1 MRRGL
6 HWWFKG
12 WLGFGRGPAGW
23 IASILLGLTTITIL
37 TGAFVAWRI
46 GNAPVS
52 LGFAIPA
59 IEEALSP
66 ADGSFSAQLDGFH
79 LRRDKL
85 EFVLEAQGLSLHRL
99 DTAGELQETPFAT
112 MPIARISLSLA
123 ALIHDGLLAAERIVA
138 AGWQMTAERG
148 QNGIELSFAGDAE
161 SADDRLSLA
170 SLRRLLRDDERLH
183 YLKTVELTDL
193 TFRINDP
200 VLGISWQ
207 TEGSWMQLI
216 NNQEGLRWGG
226 RMSVAAQHGDLTKFV
241 EAAGT
246 VRWSVTLP
254 AEPAMDA
261 AGETL
266 NAAAD
271 EATLEVTLNQL
282 EPSLIIGLFPQL
294 HDVVSWDG
302 AISGTATT
310 KFSLQAIPNSVQFDL
325 KVGAGRMSLPLTGG
339 NLTFAAAKIAGGV
352 DLRSRK
358 LTLRQLLVRHD
369 RGEARLSGTGVL
381 QEDGAAV
388 VNMSASGLHLSW
400 LGRILPAAAML
411 EGADLAIAAEID
423 ASIAA
428 DGNVTDANVQLQT
441 GGGTLTLAEKLIAPL
456 MIGDSKLHVSITDNG
471 RAYAVQALNLALPRE
486 DEKRSINVTVTGG
499 ATKGSTGALQI
510 MTAGLD
516 EIDLKRLWPI
526 GVGEGTRVWVVDQV
540 HKGWIPE
547 AVIDVRFRLPDGPM
561 LSPPEDIRID
571 GRMPLRDV
579 DLTFWAPLPSGTGL
593 SAEARITEKSFEATV
608 SSGRTSGVKV
618 NGGHLLITGIDKGK
632 GYELTE
638 LSFDLAGPLA
648 RVMTVLDRPPLR
660 FARYLDLPPSKL
672 GGTISGTLT
681 AKFPP
686 VADLALDDIEIGA
699 SGSSRGTVI
708 PQAAFGQDLTDGQFK
723 FKVDKTALS
732 LNGRGAMAG
741 AAVKLQ
747 ADLKFT
753 PSARYRSRFRLQATL
768 GDKARA
774 AMGLETFPLSKEIV
788 SGPVSVD
795 MTATETRRQGTVIK
809 VAADLTKA
817 RMALPLLGWQSPPG
831 EYAAGD
837 AQVRVV
843 DGQLRRVDS
852 FRLTG
857 SRLSLAGKADWSGSR
872 DRRPIVRISELRH
885 GAGTDLTAVATPV
898 AGGGYQ
904 MSIAGQRLDGRSLIK
919 NMTSTD
925 QGEAKAKAKSK
936 RDALE
941 VDLQIAAVQMG
952 NGPPLQT
959 LRGRVSVAGDEVS
972 KASLSAN
979 TVGGGQVGAKIS
991 PNGATILTASD
1002 AGALL
1007 EALGVTER
1015 LQRGGLRIEA
1025 KLPRGGGAI
1034 EGKLELRGGELTEAP
1049 FLMRLLSGGTIDPP
1063 KVAQHWG
1070 IDRLDSQFAIDH
1082 GVLMLEDGQVSGGE
1096 LGATFRGWIDVK
1108 REKLDIAGAIV
1119 PAYSVN
1125 RVLRAIPLLGD
1136 VLTGGEGLFAANYR
1150 ATGPLDQPDFSVN
1163 PLTAL
1168 APGLLRKLFG
1178 SSPSQPPQPS
1188 Q

>member
-6 HWWFKG
+6 HWWSRW

-23 IASILLGLTTITIL
+23 IASILLGLTTIVIL

-99 DTAGELQETPFAT
+99 DTAGEPQKTPFAT

-246 VRWSVTLP
+246 VRWNVTLP

-310 KFSLQAIPNSVQFDL
+310 KFSLEAIPNSVRFDL
-325 KVGAGRMSLPLTGG
+325 TVGAGRMSLPLTGG
-339 NLTFAAAKIAGGV
+339 GLSFAAAKVVGDV
-352 DLRSRK
+352 DLRSQK
-358 LTLRQLLVRHD
+358 LTLRQLSVRHD
-369 RGEARLSGTGVL
+369 RGEARLAGTGEL
-381 QEDGAAV
+381 QEDGAAAV
-388 VNMSASGLHLSW
+388 KMSAGGLHLSW

-411 EGADLAIAAEID
+411 EGADLAIAAEIE
-423 ASIAA
+423 ATVAA

-441 GGGTLTLAEKLIAPL
+441 AGGTLTMAEKLIEPL
-456 MIGDSKLHVSITDNG
+456 MIGDSKLDLTIGDGG
-471 RAYAVQALNLALPRE
+471 RAYALEMLRLALPRA
-486 DEKRSINVTVTGG
+486 DGKPAIVVSVNGQ
-499 ATKGSTGALQI
+499 ATKGGAGGLRI
-510 MTAGLD
+510 ATAGLD

-526 GVGEGTRVWVVDQV
+526 GLGEGARVWVVDQV

-547 AVIDVRFRLPDGPM
+547 AVIDVSFHLPDGPT
-561 LSPPEDIRID
+561 LSPPQDIRID
-571 GRMPLRDV
+571 GRMPVHDV
-579 DLTFWAPLPSGTGL
+579 DLTYWPPLPRATGMV
-593 SAEARITEKSFEATV
+593 AEARITEKLFEAKVTSG
-608 SSGRTSGVKV
+608 SSNGVKV
-618 NGGHLLITGIDKGK
+618 NGGHLLISGIDKGK
-632 GYELTE
+632 GYERTE
-638 LSFDLAGPLA
+638 LTFDLVGSLS
-648 RVMTVLDRPPLR
+648 RIMTVLDRPPLR
-660 FARYLDLPPSKL
+660 FARYLDLPPSEL

-686 VADLALDDIEIGA
+686 VADLDLDDIEIGA
-699 SGSSRGTVI
+699 SGVSIDTLI
-708 PQAAFGQDLTDGQFK
+708 PQAAFGQDLTDGRFK

-732 LNGRGAMAG
+732 LNGQGAMAG

-747 ADLKFT
+747 ADMKFAA
-753 PSARYRSRFRLQATL
+753 SARYRSRFRMQATL
-768 GDKARA
+768 DDKARA
-774 AMGLETFPLSKEIV
+774 AMGLEAFPFSTEIV
-788 SGPVSVD
+788 SGPVSID
-795 MTATETRRQGTVIK
+795 MTATETAKHGTVIK
-809 VAADLTKA
+809 VAADLTQA
-817 RMALPLLGWQSPPG
+817 RMALPMLGWQSPAG

-843 DGQLRRVDS
+843 NGKLRRVDS

-857 SRLSLAGKADWSGSR
+857 SRLSLGGEADWRNSQ
-872 DRRPIVRISELRH
+872 DRRPVVRISELRH
-885 GAGTDLTAVATPV
+885 GAGTDITAVATPV
-898 AGGGYQ
+898 TGGGY
-904 MSIAGQRLDGRSLIK
+904 MVSIAGQRLDGRNLIK
-919 NMTSTD
+919 TMTKS
-925 QGEAKAKAKSK
+925 EPAKAK
-936 RDALE
+936 RNENGDGVD
-941 VDLQIAAVQMG
+941 VDLRIAAVQLG
-952 NGPPLQT
+952 NGPPLQA
-959 LRGRVSVAGDEVS
+959 LRGRVSIVGDDLRT
-972 KASLSAN
+972 ASLAAT
-979 TVGGGQVGAKIS
+979 TVGGGQVDAAIQA
-991 PNGATILTASD
+991 NGGLVLNASD

-1015 LQRGGLRIEA
+1015 LERGGLQIVA
-1025 KLPRGGGAI
+1025 KLQRGSGAI
-1034 EGKLELRGGELTEAP
+1034 DGKLALRGGELTEAP
-1049 FLMRLLSGGTIDPP
+1049 FLMRLLSGGTIDRP
-1063 KVAQHWG
+1063 KVARHWA
-1070 IDRLDSQFAIDH
+1070 IDRLDSDFALDH
-1082 GVLMLEDGQVSGGE
+1082 GILMLEDGQVSGGE

-1108 REKLDIAGAIV
+1108 GEKLDIAGAIV

-1150 ATGPLDQPDFSVN
+1150 ATGSLDQPDFGVN

-1168 APGLLRKLFG
+1168 APGLLRKLFSG
-1178 SSPSQPPQPS
+1178 NPSQPPQPS